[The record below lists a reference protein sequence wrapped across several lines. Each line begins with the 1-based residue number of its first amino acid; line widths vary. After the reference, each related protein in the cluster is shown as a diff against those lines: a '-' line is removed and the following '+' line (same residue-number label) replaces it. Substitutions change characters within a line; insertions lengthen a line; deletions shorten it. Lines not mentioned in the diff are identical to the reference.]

1 MGAREL
7 AEKDTVFGMGLTWP
21 KRDSSRRECLRRES
35 LGLPCL
41 GLCAVVW
48 NLGNRGLRRAV
59 CVAPLSFNTA
69 HKQHHLSL
77 LRRACQRGRG
87 QDCAAS
93 CRAVVCSECNKQWS
107 SCLPLSRFAGE
118 SSERVPISDGETGNL
133 GHDVQ
138 TQSRQP
144 GLQPLCLYVCVS
156 ERVCLDTDKTPRE
169 ANSGR

>member
-77 LRRACQRGRG
+77 LRRACQRCRG
-87 QDCAAS
+87 QDCAA
-93 CRAVVCSECNKQWS
+93 CRRAVVCSECNKQWS

-118 SSERVPISDGETGNL
+118 SSERVPISDGETWNL

-138 TQSRQP
+138 TQVPAAWTSAS
-144 GLQPLCLYVCVS
+144 LFVCVC
-156 ERVCLDTDKTPRE
+156 ERASVL
-169 ANSGR
+169 GH